1 MRIRRL
7 PSLTLPTAVAF
18 TLIGGVLLAAG
29 PLAAQT
35 ADPGALP
42 SSRSGDP
49 SSTGAVN
56 RSITATGQTK
66 PPGAAV
72 GPREGQSGEQRD
84 KIRDINRKV
93 DTGICIGCN

>member
-1 MRIRRL
+1 MRTRRV
-7 PSLTLPTAVAF
+7 PSLTVPT
-18 TLIGGVLLAAG
+18 ILAAALLG
-29 PLAAQT
+29 AAPLSAQT
-35 ADPGALP
+35 ADPGVPP
-42 SSRSGDP
+42 SPRAGDP
-49 SSTGAVN
+49 GSTGAVN

-72 GPREGQSGEQRD
+72 GPRESQSGEQRD